1 MANVRRRS
9 PKQQQSKAQTIRCGV
24 LPPVT
29 IIRGNGSSSIRGL
42 RYTAANLLAGGN
54 PWQPLGKGTEFVNTH
69 PICTLFLDKLCDL
82 NGRGEFYKAYTEVE
96 ALAKG
101 LSVVRQ

>member
-1 MANVRRRS
+1 LS
-9 PKQQQSKAQTIRCGV
+9 GV
-24 LPPVT
+24 LASFNRIVMDVLWPEA
-29 IIRGNGSSSIRGL
+29 RR
-42 RYTAANLLAGGN
+42 
-54 PWQPLGKGTEFVNTH
+54 LGKGTEFVNQH
-69 PICTLFLDKLCDL
+69 CICTLFLDKLCDL